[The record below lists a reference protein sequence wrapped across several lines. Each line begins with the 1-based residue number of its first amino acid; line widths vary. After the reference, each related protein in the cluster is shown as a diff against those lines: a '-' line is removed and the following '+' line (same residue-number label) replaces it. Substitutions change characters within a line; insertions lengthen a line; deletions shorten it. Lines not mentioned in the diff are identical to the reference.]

1 MCDALRLHWKG
12 TSDKNK
18 KENTYRGSAT
28 IEASVIVPFIIV
40 VFVMIIQVCFFLYDE
55 CSVWQCCY
63 IAALRADTVTGEDGR
78 KEELTAHFIR
88 ELLQQ
93 ELMAVSKMEITEAG
107 IERRAGSDKLIVA
120 VKGNVLT
127 GATEGMEEEKW
138 HFEAKGTE
146 NMLRPVQFIR
156 RLRISEKW
164 KEISDKKTGAT
175 VTQTTEE
182 AERGNGSS

>member
-1 MCDALRLHWKG
+1 MCDVRGQHWKNMCN
-12 TSDKNK
+12 KNK
-18 KENTYRGSAT
+18 KEDTYRGSAT
-28 IEASVIVPFIIV
+28 IEASVIVPFIII
-40 VFVMIIQVCFFLYDE
+40 VFVIIIQVCFFLYDE

-63 IAALRADTVTGEDGR
+63 IAALRADTVTGEDER
-78 KEELTAHFIR
+78 KEELTAHFIK

-93 ELMAVSKMEITEAG
+93 ELMAVSEMEIIEAE
-107 IERRAGSDKLIVA
+107 IERRAGSDKLIVT

-127 GATEGMEEEKW
+127 GASEGMEEEKW

-164 KEISDKKTGAT
+164 KE
-175 VTQTTEE
+175 
-182 AERGNGSS
+182 